1 MGMIFVDSREA
12 VRCREIYGMLVS
24 SFGQQVAVRKLEIG
38 DYLLDGV
45 EGVAAV
51 ERKNIMDLLNSMKPD
66 ETGRGRI
73 WSQLD
78 QLSEL
83 DSCEKILVVE
93 GWIGLVRKLTQW
105 DEASI
110 YRLIE
115 SIQRSYTIPVIHTA
129 DWRGTAIYLMAKYK
143 SLQERREPRDL
154 RLRASSSSM
163 TIEEQALYVV
173 EGLPRVGPA
182 LAKALLKT
190 YGSVK
195 GVIDALATK
204 PTIIIKDE
212 VARVLGRRPPEPVI
226 EHAREIILKR
236 VEIT

>member
-1 MGMIFVDSREA
+1 MIFIDSREA
-12 VRCREIYGMLVS
+12 AKCREISDMLLGS
-24 SFGQQVAVRKLEIG
+24 LGQQVAVRKLEVG
-38 DYLLDGV
+38 DYLLDGI
-45 EGVAAV
+45 EGVAVV
-51 ERKNIMDLLNSMKPD
+51 ERKTITDLLNSMKPD
-66 ETGRGRI
+66 ESGRGRI

-78 QLSEL
+78 QLSEI
-83 DSCEKILVVE
+83 DSCEKILLVE
-93 GWIGLVRKLTQW
+93 GWMGLVRKLTQW

-110 YRLIE
+110 YRLVE

-129 DWRGTAIYLMAKYK
+129 DWRGTALYLIAKYK

-154 RLRASSSSM
+154 RLRASSASM
-163 TIEEQALYVV
+163 AIEEQALYVV
-173 EGLPRVGPA
+173 EGLPRIGPA

-204 PTIIIKDE
+204 PPTIIRDE

-226 EHAREIILKR
+226 EHAREVILKH
-236 VEIT
+236 VEII